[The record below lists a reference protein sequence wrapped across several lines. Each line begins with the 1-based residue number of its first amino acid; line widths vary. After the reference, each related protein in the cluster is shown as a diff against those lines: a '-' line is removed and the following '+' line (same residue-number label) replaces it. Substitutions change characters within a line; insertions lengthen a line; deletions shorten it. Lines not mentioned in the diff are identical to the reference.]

1 MPKFSRRS
9 KAELSTCVQ
18 DLQNLFNEVIK
29 HYDCKVLC
37 GTRGEEEQNKAY
49 REGRSTKEYPNS
61 QHNLYPSMA
70 VDVAPYFAKKPHIR
84 WDDTEKFY
92 HFAGYVQAVAD
103 QLGIKIRSGLNWDMD
118 DELHDQTLF
127 DGPHFEIY
135 S

>member
-1 MPKFSRRS
+1 MAKFSRRS

-29 HYDCKVLC
+29 RYDCKVLC

-61 QHNLYPSMA
+61 KHNSYPSMA
-70 VDVAPYFAKKPHIR
+70 VDVAPYFVKRPHVR
-84 WDDTEKFY
+84 WDDMEKFY